1 MIYPTERAAGD
12 FSCFARNDSSEGVK
26 SFIFDSSEGVH
37 LFLTH
42 LNDSSEGVKSFIR
55 AQQAIH
61 MCDMTHLKA
70 SNHFFFS
77 HDLFVRV
84 A

>member
-70 SNHFFFS
+70 SNHFFF
-77 HDLFVRV
+77 FT
-84 A
+84 